1 MKIKVLAI
9 SQVAPEGHS
18 WGTLRRSS
26 SSLTILSTMV
36 RRGHYLAI
44 SLWLKGGVSEYAV
57 LFRSWHQPPY
67 AIELLLIGGITCWVK
82 FVDIWHR
89 GKENQLVKTS
99 EAKRV
104 FKIVYSSFFLTYS
117 FNAWQII
124 LKILKIETNLKQ
136 TKVQRT
142 RERRVGRNANEC
154 ESYLLYFI
162 LCVSLAPADPTYSCR
177 QQIYLDRR
185 KENIPR
191 IRFRV
196 WLALAMGSDT
206 LATKSKKTYQQNSY
220 LPSTLRKRLKL
231 TLTLCLGLIVV
242 FRCRESS
249 GNANAFPFS
258 PTSQASSKWWPADWK
273 SILI

>member
-117 FNAWQII
+117 FNASQII
-124 LKILKIETNLKQ
+124 LIFLDLKRSRNKPKCKECARDARDAPRTNVKA
-136 TKVQRT
+136 T
-142 RERRVGRNANEC
+142 C
-154 ESYLLYFI
+154 FI
-162 LCVSLAPADPTYSCR
+162 LFYVHLLPR
-177 QQIYLDRR
+177 
-185 KENIPR
+185 R
-191 IRFRV
+191 IRHILVKISR
-196 WLALAMGSDT
+196 SE
-206 LATKSKKTYQQNSY
+206 KKRT
-220 LPSTLRKRLKL
+220 P
-231 TLTLCLGLIVV
+231 
-242 FRCRESS
+242 
-249 GNANAFPFS
+249 P
-258 PTSQASSKWWPADWK
+258 ASVSECD
-273 SILI
+273 